1 MERHKYVCQYNSP
14 HQGLQGDS
22 IDLNTAP
29 TFKMPFIL
37 IQRFIFVLQ
46 LQEFL
51 NLNIT
56 FSSLAFD
63 AVKEINISSF
73 IGLYYIP
80 SQSTGTQEKHIH
92 DNNKAYDSN
101 AENGLY

>member
-1 MERHKYVCQYNSP
+1 MNKRKWKGINMYASTAP

-29 TFKMPFIL
+29 TFKMPLIL
-37 IQRFIFVLQ
+37 IQRFICVLE
-46 LQEFL
+46 LQEF
-51 NLNIT
+51 LNIT

-80 SQSTGTQEKHIH
+80 S
-92 DNNKAYDSN
+92 
-101 AENGLY
+101 